1 MYPFGVNKWNHLKTT
16 DLRVGFPVLLLF
28 CRSPWMSTLLGVNVS
43 DGVKRPRASLAS
55 VMDQNQRRRATSHL
69 GGRPRALIRRETEG
83 SLMTPIPSIF
93 PSDVVKREAWN
104 LSSPFFHLLPPL
116 IKSLLASNR
125 RSFFRILRSYPSQQ
139 AGKNTRIQRSAR

>member
-1 MYPFGVNKWNHLKTT
+1 MYRFGVNKWNHLKTT

-28 CRSPWMSTLLGVNVS
+28 YRSPWMSTLLGVNVG

-55 VMDQNQRRRATSHL
+55 VMDQNQRRRAT
-69 GGRPRALIRRETEG
+69 RALIRRETEG
-83 SLMTPIPSIF
+83 SLMTPILSIF